1 MIPYEP
7 PHAAK
12 EIPVIDL
19 TDSYSDDIEKRKKV
33 AWEIHKTCRDTGFFY
48 VKNHSVPK

>member
-7 PHAAK
+7 PHAAQ

-19 TDSYSDDIEKRKKV
+19 TDSYSDDLEKRKKNCV
-33 AWEIHKTCRDTGFFY
+33 GNT
-48 VKNHSVPK
+48 

>member
-1 MIPYEP
+1 MIPYKP

-19 TDSYSDDIEKRKKV
+19 TDSYSDDLEKRKKV
-33 AWEIHKTCRDTGFFY
+33 ME
-48 VKNHSVPK
+48 